1 MLATALRKPGE
12 LRENPNAQAR
22 TIRSQ
27 SLHGG
32 DLRQGAK
39 QVQRLGGEETI
50 ICPRAPGS
58 LKLVPRDDEIV
69 RSVGD
74 NLQKRYL
81 NDIAITKMDSLDAAA
96 SNAQIDGDDLS
107 SFTAITATT
116 KLSNVTM
123 ISRKDAII
131 ADNLNGAVDQA
142 GLRSQLAY
150 QITKAGN
157 SLKRDMEFNL
167 VGVNVAAVS
176 GAAGTARKT
185 ASLSAWLTSN
195 VGRGTGGASGTLSNG
210 MPNAAATDSSA
221 GNRRAASEAL
231 LKPILQ
237 STWSN
242 GGDPKFIMV
251 GPFNKGQV
259 SGFAGIAAQRY
270 MAPSDSPTTI
280 VGAADV
286 YMSDFGSVQIVPN
299 RFSRERDLYV
309 IDPDMVELVTLRPM
323 AVTELAK
330 TGDSSKFMTLGE
342 YGLQVNNQAGLGVL
356 ADLTG
361 S

>member
-1 MLATALRKPGE
+1 MAIITNTATRYSVNGIREDFSDIIYNISPETTPFISNMTKRRKAT
-12 LRENPNAQAR
+12 N
-22 TIRSQ
+22 TIFEWQ
-27 SLHGG
+27 
-32 DLRQGAK
+32 
-39 QVQRLGGEETI
+39 I
-50 ICPRAPGS
+50 
-58 LKLVPRDDEIV
+58 
-69 RSVGD
+69 
-74 NLQKRYL
+74 
-81 NDIAITKMDSLDAAA
+81 DSLASAA

-123 ISRKDAII
+123 ISRKDAVV

-142 GLRSQLAY
+142 GMRSQLAY
-150 QITKAGN
+150 QITKKGN
-157 SLKRDMEFNL
+157 ELKRDMEYNL

-195 VGRGTGGASGTLSNG
+195 VSRGTGGASGTLSNG
-210 MPNAAATDSSA
+210 MPNAAATDASA
-221 GNRRAASEAL
+221 GNMRAATEVL
-231 LKPILQ
+231 MKPVLQ
-237 STWSN
+237 SMWSN
-242 GGDPKFIMV
+242 GGDPRFIMV
-251 GPFNKGQV
+251 GPFNKGAV
-259 SGFAGIAAQRY
+259 SAFAGIAAQRY

-280 VGAADV
+280 IGAADV

-299 RFSRERDLYV
+299 RFSRERDMYM

-330 TGDSSKFMTLGE
+330 TGDASKFMTLVE
-342 YGLQVNNQAGLGVL
+342 YGLQVNNEAGLGVL
-356 ADLTG
+356 ADLTT

>member
-1 MLATALRKPGE
+1 MLVTAYRKLGE

-27 SLHGG
+27 SRHGG
-32 DLRQGAK
+32 IQSRGVEP
-39 QVQRLGGEETI
+39 VQRLGGDERITR
-50 ICPRAPGS
+50 PRAPS
-58 LKLVPRDDEIV
+58 PLKLVSRGDDIV
-69 RSVGD
+69 RTARD
-74 NLQKRYL
+74 NLQKVRL
-81 NDIAITKMDSLDAAA
+81 NSASITELDSLDAAA

-123 ISRKDAII
+123 ISRKDAIV
-131 ADNLNGAVDQA
+131 ADNLNGAVSQA

-150 QITKAGN
+150 QTVKAGN

-210 MPNAAATDSSA
+210 MPNAAATDASA
-221 GNRRAASEAL
+221 GNMRAATEVL
-231 LKPILQ
+231 MKPVLQ
-237 STWSN
+237 SMWSN
-242 GGDPKFIMV
+242 GGDPRFIMV
-251 GPFNKGQV
+251 GPFNKGAV

-280 VGAADV
+280 IGAADV
-286 YMSDFGSVQIVPN
+286 NSNI
-299 RFSRERDLYV
+299 
-309 IDPDMVELVTLRPM
+309 
-323 AVTELAK
+323 
-330 TGDSSKFMTLGE
+330 
-342 YGLQVNNQAGLGVL
+342 GV
-356 ADLTG
+356 AA
-361 S
+361 

>member
-1 MLATALRKPGE
+1 MAIITNTATRYGVNGIREDFSDIIYNISPETTPFISNMTKRRKAT
-12 LRENPNAQAR
+12 N
-22 TIRSQ
+22 TIFEWQ
-27 SLHGG
+27 
-32 DLRQGAK
+32 
-39 QVQRLGGEETI
+39 I
-50 ICPRAPGS
+50 
-58 LKLVPRDDEIV
+58 
-69 RSVGD
+69 
-74 NLQKRYL
+74 
-81 NDIAITKMDSLDAAA
+81 DSLASAS
-96 SNAQIDGDDLS
+96 SNAQIDGDDIS

-131 ADNLNGAVDQA
+131 ADNLNGAIDQA

-150 QITKAGN
+150 QITKKGN
-157 SLKRDMEFNL
+157 ELKRDMEFNL

-195 VGRGTGGASGTLSNG
+195 TSRGTGGADPTLSNG
-210 MPNAAATDSSA
+210 MPNAAATDASA
-221 GNRRAASEAL
+221 GNMRAATETL
-231 LKPILQ
+231 LKPVLQ
-237 STWSN
+237 SVWAN

-280 VGAADV
+280 IGAADV

-299 RFSRERDLYV
+299 RFSRERDMYI
-309 IDPDMVELVTLRPM
+309 IDPDMCELVTLRPM

-330 TGDSSKFMTLGE
+330 TGDASKVMILAE
-342 YGLQVNNQAGLGVL
+342 YGLQISNQAGLGVL
-356 ADLTG
+356 ADLTT

>member
-1 MLATALRKPGE
+1 MAIITNTATRYGVNGIREDFSDIIYNISPETTPFISNMTKRRKAT
-12 LRENPNAQAR
+12 N
-22 TIRSQ
+22 TIFEWQ
-27 SLHGG
+27 
-32 DLRQGAK
+32 
-39 QVQRLGGEETI
+39 I
-50 ICPRAPGS
+50 
-58 LKLVPRDDEIV
+58 
-69 RSVGD
+69 
-74 NLQKRYL
+74 
-81 NDIAITKMDSLDAAA
+81 DSLASAS
-96 SNAQIDGDDLS
+96 SNAQIDGDDIS

-131 ADNLNGAVDQA
+131 ADNLNGAIDQA

-150 QITKAGN
+150 QITKKGN
-157 SLKRDMEFNL
+157 ELKRDMEFNL

-195 VGRGTGGASGTLSNG
+195 TSRGTGGADPTLSNG
-210 MPNAAATDSSA
+210 MPNAAATDASA
-221 GNRRAASEAL
+221 GNMRAATETL
-231 LKPILQ
+231 LKPVLQ
-237 STWSN
+237 SVWAN

-280 VGAADV
+280 IGAADV

-299 RFSRERDLYV
+299 RFSRERDMYI
-309 IDPDMVELVTLRPM
+309 IDPDMCELVTLRPM

-330 TGDSSKFMTLGE
+330 TGDASKVMILAE
-342 YGLQVNNQAGLGVL
+342 YGLQISNESGLGVL
-356 ADLTG
+356 ADLTT